1 MVLGATRAVVSDRI
15 RRSVV
20 GRGWRRIQEAL
31 DPYADYVLLS
41 GPFTLLFVLL
51 GIPVVF
57 NLYISFFD
65 WNGTGMPTQFV
76 GLENYVQIFTNSTLL
91 TSVFNTL
98 LWTVVMV
105 TIPPAIGLGT
115 ALLIDD
121 LLGERIFK
129 TAFFLPKAIS
139 FVAIGIMWTL
149 MYNFEFGVLN
159 SVLRLVG
166 LGEMA
171 RAWLGIPT
179 VNTFAM
185 MAAQGWLFAATAML
199 IYLAGLRS
207 IPTELYEAAEI
218 DGLSRAQTFRHVT
231 FPLLRPFT
239 TLVVATILF
248 NVLKVF
254 DIIWVM
260 TAGGPYFTSETLAVT
275 MYRLAFSQFQFGLG
289 AAVANVLTVLI
300 VVVTVAYIRY
310 NIKREVSY

>member
-1 MVLGATRAVVSDRI
+1 MESGSTRAVVSERI
-15 RRSVV
+15 RHSVV

-98 LWTVVMV
+98 LWTAVMV
-105 TIPPAIGLGT
+105 AIPPAIGLGT

-166 LGEMA
+166 LGELA

-185 MAAQGWLFAATAML
+185 MAAQGWLFSATAML

-300 VVVTVAYIRY
+300 VVVTIAYIQY

>member
-1 MVLGATRAVVSDRI
+1 MDTLGEAVSNGLRRTR
-15 RRSVV
+15 V
-20 GRGWRRIQEAL
+20 GRAWRGLQERL

-41 GPFTLLFVLL
+41 GPFVLLFTLL

-57 NLYISFFD
+57 NIYISFFD

-76 GLENYVQIFTNSTLL
+76 GLENYVQIFTNHTLL

-98 LWTVVMV
+98 LWTAFMI

-149 MYNFEFGVLN
+149 MYNFEFGVVN

-166 LGEMA
+166 LGEHA
-171 RAWLGIPT
+171 QAWLGIPT

-185 MAAQGWLFAATAML
+185 MAAQGWLFSATAML

-207 IPTELYEAAEI
+207 IPNELYEAAHI

-231 FPLLRPFT
+231 LPLLRPFT

-289 AAVANVLTVLI
+289 AAVANVLTLLI
-300 VVVTVAYIRY
+300 VVVTVGYIQY
-310 NIKREVSY
+310 NIRREVTL

>member
-1 MVLGATRAVVSDRI
+1 MALEGTRDDLSDLARQTGFTGA
-15 RRSVV
+15 
-20 GRGWRRIQEAL
+20 WRRLQSRL
-31 DPYADYVLLS
+31 DPYADYVLLA
-41 GPFTLLFVLL
+41 GPFVLLFALL

-57 NLYISFFD
+57 NVYISFFN
-65 WNGTGMPTQFV
+65 WNGTGMPTEFIGVQ
-76 GLENYVQIFTNSTLL
+76 NYVLIFTDSTLL
-91 TSVFNTL
+91 TSLFNTL
-98 LWTVVMV
+98 LWTVFMITV
-105 TIPPAIGLGT
+105 PPTIGLGT

-121 LLGERIFK
+121 LLAERILK

-149 MYNFEFGVLN
+149 MYNYDFGVVN
-159 SVLRLVG
+159 SVLRFVG
-166 LGEMA
+166 LDQVA

-185 MAAQGWLFAATAML
+185 MVAQGWLFSATAML

-218 DGLSRAQTFRHVT
+218 DGLSRAQQFRHVT
-231 FPLLRPFT
+231 LPLLRPFT

-248 NVLKVF
+248 NVLKIF

-260 TAGGPYFTSETLAVT
+260 TGGGPYFTSETLAVT

-289 AAVANVLTVLI
+289 AAVANVLTVMI
-300 VVVTVAYIRY
+300 VIVTVAYIRY
-310 NIKREVSY
+310 NIKREVEY